1 MGRKHTFPQLIIIFA
16 RKFLKTMN
24 AFIEELKWR
33 GLFSDMTPGTE
44 DQLDKEMTK
53 AYIGF
58 DPTADSLHI
67 GSLIQIKILAH
78 FQQHGHQPIALVGG
92 ATGMIGDPSGKSA
105 ERNLLD
111 EQTLLYYV
119 DCLKNQLSRFLKF
132 DGDGDNKAILVN
144 NYDWMKDFTFLD
156 FAKNIG
162 KHITVNYMMAKD
174 SVKKRFSGD
183 SGVDGMSFTE
193 FTYQLLQGY
202 DYLHLYQNEGVKLQM
217 GGSDQWGNITTGT
230 ELIRR
235 KAQGEAYALT
245 VPLITK
251 ADGSKFG
258 KSESGKNYWLD
269 AKKTSP
275 YKFYQF
281 WLNATDDDAER
292 FIKFYTFLPKEEIEA
307 LIEEHNANPGE
318 RKLQKKLAEEVTV
331 WVHGEKE
338 YKKAL
343 NATKILF
350 GKSTAEDF
358 ANLDEETFLEI
369 FDGVPQTEISKTEVV
384 GQNIVDLL
392 SNSGFLNSKSEAA
405 RELKGN
411 AISVNKTKVDDQF
424 SASENDLIDGKFLLL
439 QKGKKNYFIVKAI

>member
-1 MGRKHTFPQLIIIFA
+1 
-16 RKFLKTMN
+16 MN

-44 DQLDKEMTK
+44 EQLDKEMTK

-105 ERNLLD
+105 ERNLLS
-111 EQTLLYYV
+111 EETLIYYV
-119 DCLKNQLSRFLKF
+119 DCLKNQLSRFLEF
-132 DGDGDNKAILVN
+132 DGEGDNKAILVN
-144 NYDWMKDFTFLD
+144 NYDWMKNFTFLD

-202 DYLHLYQNEGVKLQM
+202 DYLHLYQNDGVKLQM

-258 KSESGKNYWLD
+258 KSESGENYWLD

-307 LIEEHNANPGE
+307 LIEEHKTAAHE

-331 WVHGEKE
+331 WVHGQAE
-338 YKKAL
+338 YEKAL
-343 NATKILF
+343 KASQILF
-350 GKSTAEDF
+350 GQSTAEDLVS
-358 ANLDEETFLEI
+358 LDEELFLQI
-369 FDGVPQTEISKTEVV
+369 FDGVPQKEVANSELV
-384 GQNIVDLL
+384 GSNIVDLI
-392 SNSGFLNSKSEAA
+392 SEKTGFLKSKGEAK
-405 RELKGN
+405 RELTGN
-411 AISVNKTKVDDQF
+411 AISVNKTKVGEDY
-424 SASENDLIDGKFLLL
+424 SVSESDLIDGKFLLL
-439 QKGKKNYFIVKAI
+439 QKGKKNYFIVKGI

>member
-1 MGRKHTFPQLIIIFA
+1 
-16 RKFLKTMN
+16 MN

-44 DQLDKEMTK
+44 EQLDKEMTK

-105 ERNLLD
+105 ERNLLS
-111 EQTLLYYV
+111 EETLLYYV
-119 DCLKNQLSRFLKF
+119 DCLKNQLSRFLEF
-132 DGDGDNKAILVN
+132 DGEGDNKAILVN
-144 NYDWMKDFTFLD
+144 NYDWMKNFTFLD

-202 DYLHLYQNEGVKLQM
+202 DYLHLYQNDGVKLQM

-258 KSESGKNYWLD
+258 KSESGENYWLD

-307 LIEEHNANPGE
+307 LIEEHKTAAHE

-331 WVHGEKE
+331 WVHGQAE
-338 YKKAL
+338 YEKAL
-343 NATKILF
+343 KASQILF
-350 GKSTAEDF
+350 GQSTAEDLIS
-358 ANLDEETFLEI
+358 LDEELFLQV
-369 FDGVPQTEISKTEVV
+369 FDGVPQKEISKSEVV
-384 GQNIVDLL
+384 GSNIVDLI
-392 SNSGFLNSKSEAA
+392 SEKTGFLKSKGEAK
-405 RELKGN
+405 RELTGN
-411 AISVNKTKVDDQF
+411 AISVNKTKV
-424 SASENDLIDGKFLLL
+424 SEDYSVSESDLIDGKFLLL
-439 QKGKKNYFIVKAI
+439 QKGKKNYFIVKGI